1 MRDLSLTERIYIY
14 SLLAPNH
21 WRCVFIFPFSSRY
34 DSQYIDR
41 VAIPE
46 FKRINRELHAVFRYV
61 GTLSFICPEEKPEEK
76 LNENGP
82 SNSVGSLASE
92 PTQLISSELKSPRG
106 DYDDYLRLL
115 RAEFDLQVLSS
126 HFFYFSQNPFPFSLS
141 HVTSQQYPFALN
153 HSTVLLLVSK
163 DFRDKEKGTY
173 VL

>member
-1 MRDLSLTERIYIY
+1 M
-14 SLLAPNH
+14 
-21 WRCVFIFPFSSRY
+21 FPFSSRC

-61 GTLSFICPEEKPEEK
+61 GTLSFICPEEK

-82 SNSVGSLASE
+82 SNSVDSLASE
-92 PTQLISSELKSPRG
+92 STQLISSELKSPRG

-141 HVTSQQYPFALN
+141 HVTSQQHGSTAGFKRFQGQGKRDLCFVIFSTN
-153 HSTVLLLVSK
+153 HESKKYLRDIFVLTSIELPLIK
-163 DFRDKEKGTY
+163 K
-173 VL
+173 